1 MLVLKFGGSSL
12 SSAENIRQIK
22 NILAEKPEKFIL
34 VLSAMGKT
42 TNKLHAL
49 ADAALE
55 NKFSDKLEDL
65 RMQHI
70 NTSNELLKPV
80 HQPSSSL
87 KIQQYFFQ
95 LENICSGIAT
105 LQELSEKTLAQ
116 VLGFGEKLS
125 SAIVH
130 QYLLQEGFSIN
141 YLDSTQFI
149 KAEGNYLNAEVDLS
163 KTESLIQNHISG
175 KENYITQG
183 FISSN
188 SKEELTLL
196 GRGGSDF
203 TASIYA
209 SSVQAG
215 HLEIWSDVNGMMNA
229 NPQTVKNAIT
239 IPELSYEE
247 AFELAYFG
255 AKVLYPPTIRPV
267 MQKNISIY
275 LKNTFQ
281 PENKGTIIHQNSD
294 SNKLIIKGITS
305 LSDLSM
311 LTISGVGLAGVK
323 GTARRVFQT
332 MEEANINI
340 ILITQGSSE
349 QSIGL
354 GIKSDKLEVAIK
366 ALEEQFEN
374 EMQRQLINPIQV
386 LENQAII
393 AVVGDAMKH
402 HIGLSG
408 KIFGVLGESGINI
421 TAIAQGAS
429 ERNISMVISQED
441 EEKALNAIHRYF
453 FQVD

>member
-12 SSAENIRQIK
+12 SSAENIRRLK
-22 NILAEKPEKFIL
+22 EILTGKEEKFIL

-42 TNKLHAL
+42 TNQLQAL
-49 ADAALE
+49 AEAALKNE
-55 NKFSDKLEDL
+55 FSESMEVL

-70 NTSNELLKPV
+70 QASNELLKPI

-87 KIQQYFFQ
+87 RIQQYFFQ
-95 LENICSGIAT
+95 LENICNGIFT

-116 VLGFGEKLS
+116 ILGFGEKLS
-125 SAIVH
+125 SAIIH
-130 QYLLQEGFSIN
+130 RYLLQEGFSIN
-141 YLDSTQFI
+141 ELDSTQFI
-149 KAEGNYLNAEVDLS
+149 KTEGDYLNAEVNFQET
-163 KTESLIQNHISG
+163 KSLIQNHISEE
-175 KENYITQG
+175 ENYITQG

-188 SKEELTLL
+188 ISEELTLL

-209 SSVQAG
+209 SSIEAD
-215 HLEIWSDVNGMMNA
+215 HLEIWSDVNGMLSA
-229 NPQTVKNAIT
+229 NPQVVSEAIS
-239 IPELSYEE
+239 ISELSYEE

-267 MQKNISIY
+267 MQKNIAIH

-281 PENKGTIIHQNSD
+281 PESSGTIIHQNSK
-294 SNKLIIKGITS
+294 SHHLIIKGVTS
-305 LSDLSM
+305 LSDLCM

-323 GTARRVFQT
+323 GTARRVFQA
-332 MEEANINI
+332 MEEADVNI

-354 GIKSDKLEVAIK
+354 GIKSEKLNIAVK
-366 ALEEQFEN
+366 ALEKQFEN
-374 EMQRQLINPIQV
+374 EIQRQLINPIQV
-386 LENQAII
+386 LENQAIVAI
-393 AVVGDAMKH
+393 VGDAMKQ

-408 KIFGVLGESGINI
+408 KVFGILGAHGINI

-429 ERNISMVISQED
+429 ERNISMVIAQDD
-441 EEKALNAIHRYF
+441 ESKALNAIHRYF